1 MCCKWMLNFGD
12 RVDFLNPTLTRPG
25 RFDGDGQIQ
34 VDPPDLE
41 GRKVGY
47 FQGSFEGD
55 PSRK

>member
-1 MCCKWMLNFGD
+1 MLNFGD